1 MQPSRQA
8 TGKQPEHTVSTAKCP
23 KQVLEIFGDFQTLLI
38 VEALATEELRFCALQ
53 RSLGDMNPVTLTKR
67 LKKLEREGIIGR
79 HTETIDKLS
88 VSYYLEKK
96 GRHMLPVIKGMRQFA
111 EKYL

>member
-1 MQPSRQA
+1 MQPSRQT
-8 TGKQPEHTVSTAKCP
+8 TGKRPENTVLPVKCP
-23 KQVLEIFGDFQTLLI
+23 KKALEIFGDFQTLLI
-38 VEALATEELRFCALQ
+38 VEALASGEQRFCALQ
-53 RSLGDMNPVTLTKR
+53 RALGDMNPVTLTKR
-67 LKKLEREGIIGR
+67 LKKLESEGIIGR

-96 GRHMLPVIKGMRQFA
+96 GKHMLPVIKGMRQFA